1 VWLQIAQI
9 ARAVAT
15 AVLVAY
21 LGGCASMGL
30 PFGPDVASASRERTS
45 AVARVDAV
53 GMVDPS
59 DWETVRRTV
68 AGVPATTAALR
79 MEWANP
85 DTGSTGI
92 VGTRAV
98 AADRKG
104 PLCRPFTTTLSDD
117 RGVHHYRGEACRMT
131 DGRWQLF
138 GVRADD
144 ALVS

>member
-30 PFGPDVASASRERTS
+30 PIGPDVASVSAQRTS
-45 AVARVDAV
+45 AAARVDAV
-53 GMVDPS
+53 SLVDPS

-68 AGVPATTAALR
+68 AGVPVTMAALR
-79 MEWANP
+79 VEWTNP
-85 DTGSTGI
+85 DTGSTGMI
-92 VGTRAV
+92 GTKAI

-117 RGVHHYRGEACRMT
+117 RGVRHYGGEACRMT

-138 GVRADD
+138 SVRADD